1 MKKNRARS
9 EGGTVSHFSSILG
22 DRHPTVQIIDDD
34 DDNDDDVREVPAPT
48 PARSSTGLP
57 SRLSLFVTPAPGE
70 PRTSSTPGRRSTSAL
85 QARRASSAPHADT
98 SSPQISNSYIDLTGF
113 DDSDEE
119 AESGNGTE
127 NIASGEG
134 EDKKEEGTVQAK
146 DDSVNGAI
154 GAADVVPA
162 PFNLGTKRARLT
174 SPASEGGGGSK
185 RQKSSNEVRTGSLP
199 LTLPALIFPAPTWA
213 FPPAERLSPH

>member
-1 MKKNRARS
+1 MKKTRARS

-70 PRTSSTPGRRSTSAL
+70 PRTSGTPGRRSTSAL

-119 AESGNGTE
+119 AENENKAEDVASGN
-127 NIASGEG
+127 G
-134 EDKKEEGTVQAK
+134 EDKKEEGGVQAK
-146 DDSVNGAI
+146 DNTVNAAI
-154 GAADVVPA
+154 EASDGVPA
-162 PFNLGTKRARLT
+162 PFSLGTKRARLT
-174 SPASEGGGGSK
+174 SPASEGGGDSK
-185 RQKSSNEVRTGSLP
+185 RQKSNEVRTGSLP
-199 LTLPALIFPAPTWA
+199 LIFPQWS
-213 FPPAERLSPH
+213 FP